1 MEDKLPTVLY
11 TYNKYSPKYIH
22 IYEKIFEK
30 MLGIVNYFA
39 YLYCVDEVINIK
51 HKKVMNIYN
60 TISPLILPTF
70 IAIVVIRYAYIKLF
84 RK

>member
-1 MEDKLPTVLY
+1 MKDKLHTDLY
-11 TYNKYSPKYIH
+11 TYNKHSQKYIH

-51 HKKVMNIYN
+51 
-60 TISPLILPTF
+60 T
-70 IAIVVIRYAYIKLF
+70 
-84 RK
+84 